1 MCNIEGLKFLENTY
15 LINDRKYRR
24 ANQEWTIQRH
34 WATQD
39 TGRRQ
44 TKQKTQHRKLKI

>member
-1 MCNIEGLKFLENTY
+1 M
-15 LINDRKYRR
+15 
-24 ANQEWTIQRH
+24 TIQRHWQH

-44 TKQKTQHRKLKI
+44 TKSHVSGENHTTDVSEGELYI